1 MIFVE
6 KTFVDAQLCCQK
18 RPWQKCLGV
27 TTKPQKFFSLERFL
41 LYVQS
46 RDIKPFLP
54 PFYFGITHVR
64 EDTRLFVPS

>member
-41 LYVQS
+41 LYVVACFSVAQ
-46 RDIKPFLP
+46 FLCYLCYSEP
-54 PFYFGITHVR
+54 PGTV
-64 EDTRLFVPS
+64 T